1 MPPPVA
7 IAGLSTAEAPHDLPQ
22 DLVGRRAEEVL
33 GPRYPQLRRLLSTF
47 ASAGIER
54 RQSVVPFEW
63 FDDRAVGWKERN
75 DAYLAGA
82 TALFEDAASKALDE
96 AGWRAG
102 EVDAIVT
109 VSSTG
114 VATPTLEALTAEA
127 MGFRADAL
135 RVPVF
140 GLGCA
145 GGASGLSIAAQLARG
160 APGSKVLLVVVEAC
174 TVSFRTDRMQKAD
187 IIATVLF
194 GDGAAAA
201 CLATGEA
208 AMTCA
213 PGAQH
218 RWPGTLGIMGWDVDD
233 EGLGV
238 VFDRSI
244 PDFALAHMA
253 EARDAAFAAM
263 GRDPAGVDRLICH
276 PGGAKVI
283 AALESALD
291 LGQGALDLER
301 EVLRAHGNMS
311 APTVLFVL
319 DAARRAGRTGRM
331 MATALGPGFS
341 AAFTPV
347 ELAA

>member
-1 MPPPVA
+1 MTDPIALRAVA
-7 IAGLSTAEAPHDLPQ
+7 TAEAPHALPQ
-22 DLVGRRAEEVL
+22 DAVGRRAEEIL
-33 GPRYPQLRRLLSTF
+33 GPRYPEFRRLLATF
-47 ASAGIER
+47 ASAGIDR
-54 RQSVVPFEW
+54 RQSVVPFDW
-63 FDDRAVGWKERN
+63 FDAGPVGWKARN
-75 DAYLAGA
+75 DAYLAGCGDLFVRAA
-82 TALFEDAASKALDE
+82 TAALDE
-96 AGWRAG
+96 AGWLAR
-102 EVDAIVT
+102 EVDVIVT

-114 VATPTLEALTAEA
+114 VATPTLEAVAGDAL
-127 MGFRADAL
+127 GFRADAM

-145 GGASGLSIAAQLARG
+145 GGASGLSIAARLARG
-160 APGSKVLLVVVEAC
+160 APGAKVLLVVVEAC
-174 TVSFRTDRMQKAD
+174 TVSFRTDRLRKAD

-194 GDGAAAA
+194 GDGGAA
-201 CLATGEA
+201 CCLEAGEA
-208 AMTCA
+208 AATVA

-218 RWPGTLGIMGWDVDD
+218 RWPDTLDIMGWDVDD

-244 PDFALAHMA
+244 PGFATAHMA
-253 EARDAAFAAM
+253 EAADAALAAM
-263 GRDPAGVDRLICH
+263 GRDRASVDRLIAH

-301 EVLRAHGNMS
+301 AVLRDHGNMS

-319 DAARRAGRTGRM
+319 RAAMDAGRRGRM

>member
-1 MPPPVA
+1 MTVA
-7 IAGLSTAEAPHDLPQ
+7 IRSLSTALAPHLLPQ
-22 DLVGRRAEEVL
+22 DVVGRRAEEVL
-33 GPRYPQLRRLLSTF
+33 GPRYPQFARLLSTF
-47 ASAGIER
+47 ASAGIETR
-54 RQSVVPFEW
+54 RSVVPFDW
-63 FDDRAVGWKERN
+63 FDARAIGWKERN

-82 TALFEDAASKALDE
+82 AALFLDAAATALDE
-96 AGWRAG
+96 AGWRAAD
-102 EVDAIVT
+102 VDVVVT

-114 VATPTLEALTAEA
+114 VATPTLEALVADE

-160 APGSKVLLVVVEAC
+160 APGARVLLVVVEAC
-174 TVSFRTDRMQKAD
+174 TVSFRTDRLQKSD

-194 GDGAAAA
+194 GDGGAAA
-201 CLATGEA
+201 CLQAGEGP
-208 AMTCA
+208 MTCA

-218 RWPGTLGIMGWDVDD
+218 RWPDTLGIMGWDVDD

-244 PDFALAHMA
+244 PDFATRHMA
-253 EARDAAFAAM
+253 GARDAAFAAM
-263 GRDPAGVDRLICH
+263 GRTVEDVDRLICH

-283 AALESALD
+283 QALESSLD

-301 EVLRAHGNMS
+301 DILRAHGNMS

-319 DAARRAGRTGRM
+319 DAARRAGLRGRM

-347 ELAA
+347 EMAA

>member
-1 MPPPVA
+1 MTVTLESLA
-7 IAGLSTAEAPHDLPQ
+7 TALAPHVLPQ
-22 DLVGRRAEEVL
+22 DVVGRRAEEIL
-33 GPRYPQLRRLLSTF
+33 GPRYPQFRRLLATF
-47 ASAGIER
+47 GTAGIER
-54 RQSVVPFEW
+54 RRSVAPFEW
-63 FDDRAVGWKERN
+63 FDEGAHGWAERN
-75 DAYLAGA
+75 RLWHDGCAAM
-82 TALFEDAASKALDE
+82 FRDAAGQALE
-96 AGWRAG
+96 AAGWRGAD
-102 EVDAIVT
+102 VDAIVT

-114 VATPTLEALTAEA
+114 VATPTLEAVVADE

-145 GGASGLSIAAQLARG
+145 GGASGLGIAAQLAAGRPG
-160 APGSKVLLVVVEAC
+160 ARVLLVVVEAC
-174 TVSFRTDRMQKAD
+174 TVSFRTDRLSKAD

-201 CLATGEA
+201 CLRAGGEGGA
-208 AMTCA
+208 VTVG
-213 PGAQH
+213 PGTQH
-218 RWPGTLGIMGWDVDD
+218 RWPDTLAIMGWDVDD

-244 PDFALAHMA
+244 PDFAARHMG
-253 EARDAAFAAM
+253 EATEAALRTL
-263 GRDPAGVDRLICH
+263 GRDRDGVDRMVCH

-283 AALESALD
+283 VALETALA
-291 LGQGALDLER
+291 LGQGSLDLER
-301 EVLRAHGNMS
+301 EVLREHGNMS

-319 DAARRAGRTGRM
+319 DAVRRRGDRGRM

-347 ELAA
+347 DIAA